1 MEHSMAPTSTT
12 VRATASAAVPV
23 QGPSC
28 PVRQLTPAPHGFVRI
43 QFPDGTV
50 GFRRARNVSF

>member
-1 MEHSMAPTSTT
+1 MAPTSTT